1 MTSRDDL
8 IASLSSDL
16 APVKPVGRVEVWA
29 SAWLLAS
36 GLYVVAII
44 HLMGPVRPEAMAQ
57 LTSQMRF
64 LAEMLIGATA
74 IALLTLGAFRSSVPG
89 LSYQRL
95 TGLGAALLMLWI
107 SLFLVGLEWPALEP
121 SMSGKRH
128 YCVVETFLYAM
139 PPVLL
144 AYFILRRFYPLNMT
158 RIAATVCLAAG
169 MLPALYMQVACMYI
183 PAHILKFHVVPGLA
197 VGAAGAALALLVTR
211 RARNSRNNT

>member
-29 SAWLLAS
+29 YGWLLAS
-36 GLYVVAII
+36 TFYVVAII
-44 HLMGPVRPEAMAQ
+44 HLMGPVRPEAIAQ

-64 LAEMLIGATA
+64 LGEMLIGATA
-74 IALLTLGAFRSSVPG
+74 IVLLTLGAFRSSVPG
-89 LSYQRL
+89 LSYR
-95 TGLGAALLMLWI
+95 GISGAGIALMSLWI
-107 SLFLVGLEWPALEP
+107 SLFLIGLEWPALEP

-128 YCVVETFLYAM
+128 YCVIETFLYAV

-144 AYFILRRFYPLNMT
+144 ALFILRRFYPLNTT

-169 MLPALYMQVACMYI
+169 MLPALYMQIACMYI

-197 VGAAGAALALLVTR
+197 VGALGAGLALLVSR
-211 RARNSRNNT
+211 RSRNSRNNP